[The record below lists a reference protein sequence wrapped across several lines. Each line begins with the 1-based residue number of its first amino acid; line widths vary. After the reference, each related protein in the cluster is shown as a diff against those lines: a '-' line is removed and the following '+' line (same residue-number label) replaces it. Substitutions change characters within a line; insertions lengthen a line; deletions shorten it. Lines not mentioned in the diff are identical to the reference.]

1 MWVVP
6 VFSVS
11 LFPSSS
17 VFWLNYD
24 CNELLNYNI
33 GPKEQ
38 EMIFKDRIN
47 FLIIFGCNSPVCLS
61 VYLSAATLGQLVER
75 EGWRANKKL
84 TIVVCFYL
92 FVRLF
97 AFSSRN
103 LVAPFWSLQNP
114 RIEELMKLTG
124 TFQRLHR
131 LSCFLFVESG
141 SCLQSPSLSASS
153 CLSSK
158 FYEERERERAASCFV
173 SWHWWLNRRIRW
185 GRLWRKLSYSVLL
198 LPPFSTRA
206 SVSPHLTLHQHHHAI
221 GPIPRF
227 HLISVACS
235 TGFGKICST
244 RLEKTINITKLS
256 WSITLYHCIPL
267 QKVEFFIQRVN
278 DARML
283 VALGDWWN
291 LYLFAACQ
299 SPGWSM
305 SLMFNS

>member
-1 MWVVP
+1 MAPGWCQI
-6 VFSVS
+6 SE
-11 LFPSSS
+11 PSESTT
-17 VFWLNYD
+17 WGADETYRH
-24 CNELLNYNI
+24 I
-33 GPKEQ
+33 
-38 EMIFKDRIN
+38 
-47 FLIIFGCNSPVCLS
+47 
-61 VYLSAATLGQLVER
+61 SAAAPAFLLSLRGIRFLPAKPFALSFQPLVKQVL
-75 EGWRANKKL
+75 WR
-84 TIVVCFYL
+84 
-92 FVRLF
+92 
-97 AFSSRN
+97 
-103 LVAPFWSLQNP
+103 Q
-114 RIEELMKLTG
+114 
-124 TFQRLHR
+124 
-131 LSCFLFVESG
+131 
-141 SCLQSPSLSASS
+141 
-153 CLSSK
+153 
-158 FYEERERERAASCFV
+158 RERASSCFV
-173 SWHWWLNRRIRW
+173 SWHRWLNRRIRW